1 MKRILFITMVLA
13 ASVVAIN
20 VAMAATTTYTCK
32 PMADTRI
39 DQRDA
44 NLNFGT
50 GTTLKMVGD
59 SDGTE
64 VCRVIIRL
72 NIPPFISANQ
82 IQSAYLHLTA
92 RNGGAEPLDIN
103 IHPITPPAPGGQ
115 QANWFEK
122 PLSKPD
128 ATQIIWG
135 STWYDYGGESSGLA
149 WTNPGGDFDA
159 GQYASGTVAT
169 GPNSIDIT
177 TLLTDNLDTIR
188 KYGMLLKVQD
198 ESLDV
203 YKTVYSRE
211 NATGQPYLELN
222 VDLGLPATTYM
233 CPNIGDVYIDES
245 LSYGEHNLNFNWKT
259 RVMVTDHPTKGR
271 ARGLWKFEIPG
282 GIQAGDIKCARLFL
296 SGSEHAFKTNQFLID
311 FFALDA
317 PFNEETVTWDT
328 LAGGGY
334 DTSVVSSGTIYQTL
348 YGDPAINWRAGID
361 LTDLLAGNLVKVRD
375 NGMLMREQV
384 ESGKKLQHIASRE
397 CYGESDVAAYLLI
410 DSANTC
416 DALCFSDGDCD
427 DGVYCNGVETC
438 VAYTC
443 QPGTPVDC
451 PDDGLFCNGNE
462 FCDEAAKACAS
473 SGDPCTE
480 GTFCNED
487 TDSCDPIQ
495 CITDEDC
502 DDGIFCNGVETCVA
516 HICQPG
522 TPVECPDDGI
532 FCNGN
537 EFCDEA
543 AKACAGSGDPCTEGT
558 FCNEDTDSCD
568 PIQCTNDEDCDDG
581 IFCNGVET
589 CVAYTCQPGTPVDC
603 PDDGLFCNGD
613 EFCDEDAKVCGSSG
627 DPCAPLLCD
636 EENDRCIPLSDMDG
650 DGIPDIHDNCPVTPN
665 PGQEDSYPPG
675 GNGIGDACECE
686 GDFTCDGDVDGSDV
700 LLFKSDFGRNPHY
713 NPCTGDSPCNG
724 DFNCDGDVDGGD
736 TVLFKADFGRSGGYY
751 NPCPECVAGDW
762 CDY

>member
-397 CYGESDVAAYLLI
+397 CYAESDVAAYLLI

-427 DGVYCNGVETC
+427 DGVY
-438 VAYTC
+438 
-443 QPGTPVDC
+443 
-451 PDDGLFCNGNE
+451 
-462 FCDEAAKACAS
+462 
-473 SGDPCTE
+473 
-480 GTFCNED
+480 
-487 TDSCDPIQ
+487 
-495 CITDEDC
+495 
-502 DDGIFCNGVETCVA
+502 
-516 HICQPG
+516 
-522 TPVECPDDGI
+522 
-532 FCNGN
+532 
-537 EFCDEA
+537 
-543 AKACAGSGDPCTEGT
+543 
-558 FCNEDTDSCD
+558 
-568 PIQCTNDEDCDDG
+568 
-581 IFCNGVET
+581 CNGVET

-700 LLFKSDFGRNPHY
+700 FLFKSAFGRNPLY

-736 TVLFKADFGRSGGYY
+736 TVLFKADFGRSEGN
-751 NPCPECVAGDW
+751 NPCPACVAGDW